1 MEPSNHLKHY
11 LQGSPLGQHATN
23 SEASE
28 LYPIP
33 RNIHRQTLN
42 DKHAPHFFGVDIWH
56 AYELSWL
63 NPNGRPE
70 ACIARFT
77 IPSTS
82 PNIIESKSFK
92 LFLNSFNNQLFDNS
106 KTLLDLLQ
114 LKISQALE
122 SSLEIEFLNIDHT
135 LPRRALTG
143 ICLDDLKCDCQYYEP
158 SPKLIKLQKNAHW
171 VTESVRTHLFR
182 SNCPVTY
189 QPDWASIQ
197 IHYEGPALS
206 HEALLQY
213 LVSYRNHAQFHEN
226 CIETIFNDILSHT
239 PIEHL
244 YIGAQFTRRGGL
256 DINPIRS
263 TRSQQQWETVLTGRQ

>member
-1 MEPSNHLKHY
+1 MANTNQIEQYLKN
-11 LQGSPLGQHATN
+11 SPLGNHTLSLEKA
-23 SEASE
+23 E

-33 RNIHRQTLN
+33 RNLHRKMLN
-42 DKHAPHFFGVDIWH
+42 NEHASTFYGVDIWH

-63 NPNGRPE
+63 NASGRPE
-70 ACIARFT
+70 ACIARFI
-77 IPSTS
+77 IPSSS

-92 LFLNSFNNQLFDNS
+92 LFLNTFNNQVFEHS
-106 KTLLDLLQ
+106 KALLIHLQ
-114 LKISQALE
+114 ETISQAID
-122 SSLEIEFLNIDHT
+122 SPIEIEFLSIDHMP
-135 LPRRALTG
+135 PRRALTG
-143 ICLDDLKCDCQYYEP
+143 ICLDDLKCDCQYYDP
-158 SPKLIKLQKNAHW
+158 SPRLLKVQKNAPW

-239 PIEHL
+239 PTKHL
-244 YIGAQFTRRGGL
+244 YIAAQFTRRGGL

-263 TRSQQQWETVLTGRQ
+263 TQSQKQWETVLTGRQ